1 MDPEVLSALLDEYG
15 VTVDILDKLLENY
28 IMNSTYDIV
37 FFKIT
42 SHLKQQDWELAEAI
56 RELRVRASSP
66 LNLPFQCKGILVVDI
81 I

>member
-1 MDPEVLSALLDEYG
+1 MDPKALSALLDEYG
-15 VTVDILDKLLENY
+15 VTVDILDQLLENY

-56 RELRVRASSP
+56 RELRVRASSLLALP
-66 LNLPFQCKGILVVDI
+66 LNARAS
-81 I
+81 

>member
-1 MDPEVLSALLDEYG
+1 VDAKVLSNLLNEYG
-15 VTVDILDKLLENY
+15 VAVDILDQLLENY

-56 RELRVRASSP
+56 RELRVRVYVMVFLLS
-66 LNLPFQCKGILVVDI
+66 NM
-81 I
+81 

>member
-1 MDPEVLSALLDEYG
+1 MDPKALLALLDEYG
-15 VTVDILDKLLENY
+15 VTVNFLDQLLENY

-56 RELRVRASSP
+56 RELRVRASSLLTLL
-66 LNLPFQCKGILVVDI
+66 LNANES
-81 I
+81 